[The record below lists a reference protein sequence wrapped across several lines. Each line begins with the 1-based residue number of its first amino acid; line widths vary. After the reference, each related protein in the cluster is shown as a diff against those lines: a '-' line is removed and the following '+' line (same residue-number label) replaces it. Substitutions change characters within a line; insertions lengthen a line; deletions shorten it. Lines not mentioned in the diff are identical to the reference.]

1 MIAAMN
7 PHDTI
12 YLQQAVQLAA
22 DHMRLGHGGPFG
34 AVIVQGT
41 TVVGVGWNQVTSA
54 PDPTAHAEMVAIRAA
69 ALRIASFQLRGC
81 VLYSSCE
88 PCPMCLCAAY
98 WARIDRIVYAGS
110 REDAAAAGFDDAAFY
125 AELARPA
132 AARQVPSQQYLRE
145 AALAVFDEWKAMSN
159 KVPY

>member
-1 MIAAMN
+1 MIASMS
-7 PHDTI
+7 PTDSQ
-12 YLQQAVQLAA
+12 YLQQAIQLASE
-22 DHMRLGHGGPFG
+22 HMHLGHGGPFG

-41 TVVGVGWNQVTSA
+41 TVVGVGWNQVTST

-69 ALRIASFQLRGC
+69 AVRVASFQLCGC

-110 REDAAAAGFDDAAFY
+110 REDAAAAGFDDADFY
-125 AELARPA
+125 AELALPP

-145 AALAVFDEWKAMSN
+145 AAVAVFDQWKEMPN
-159 KVPY
+159 KVTY